1 MDRAPLLR
9 FRGQL
14 LGPAYRRWFFPR
26 RLQAANHRDRK
37 GARARSFI
45 NMETGQPANR
55 ATLFFPMG
63 FIETTSPIGIRGF
76 LIPRVEN
83 AMESLSAE
91 KNNFTNYTE
100 NACDYHLFCGMK
112 RKFGF

>member
-1 MDRAPLLR
+1 
-9 FRGQL
+9 
-14 LGPAYRRWFFPR
+14 
-26 RLQAANHRDRK
+26 
-37 GARARSFI
+37 
-45 NMETGQPANR
+45 METGQPANR

-91 KNNFTNYTE
+91 KTILLIIQKTLAITIYF
-100 NACDYHLFCGMK
+100 AG
-112 RKFGF
+112 